1 MARLSYSVQG
11 QTSVILSVVELNE
24 SATYSSIYITCNG
37 QSSPNLAR
45 SGNNYSSDRWQLDG
59 LSPGTTYYA
68 EFHIVS
74 SGGSTASGGTTFTTE
89 FPPRPSNWYWDT
101 PKTSGSSFNLTA
113 SEWNRFTERINQFR
127 TYKGFGGYPFEYV
140 LYGTPVLARQINDAV
155 YALRDITSVP
165 VEAIP
170 GYTATADLINTL
182 SNNLNYI
189 Y

>member
-11 QTSVILSVVELNE
+11 QTGVVLSVVELNE

-37 QSSPNLAR
+37 QSSGNLAR
-45 SGNNYSSDRWQLDG
+45 SGNNYSSNSWYLDG

-74 SGGSTASGGTTFTTE
+74 SGGSTASGGTSFTTE

-101 PKTSGSSFNLTA
+101 GKVIGSSLNLTA
-113 SEWNRFTERINQFR
+113 NEWNRFTDRINQFR
-127 TYKGFGGYPFEYV
+127 TYKGYGTYPFSYAQ
-140 LYGTPVLARQINDAV
+140 YGFPILAWQVNEAV
-155 YALRDITSVP
+155 FALRAITSIP
-165 VEAIP
+165 VEAVT
-170 GYTATADLINTL
+170 GNFATADFLNTL

-189 Y
+189 N